1 MKDYLLPFRFKWIG
15 AALVILGGS
24 GLIWFLLFDFILVL
38 PVFAVVSSIMET
50 KVFAVVRTNI
60 ADELIM
66 GLLLSGFFLMS
77 FSREKTE
84 YENLDAVRMKA
95 LLKAVWVNVAL
106 LLFSIL
112 FFFGKGFLVVL
123 LLNLF
128 SLFVL
133 YLVFFF
139 FEKRKESR

>member
-24 GLIWFLLFDFILVL
+24 GLIWFLVFDFILVL

-66 GLLLSGFFLMS
+66 VLLLSGFFLMA
-77 FSREKTE
+77 FSREKNETE
-84 YENLDAVRMKA
+84 ELNAIRISAFMKA
-95 LLKAVWVNVAL
+95 IWVNSAL
-106 LLFSIL
+106 LLFSVL
-112 FFFGKGFLVVL
+112 FLYGKGFLVVL

-128 SLFVL
+128 SMFLI
-133 YLVFFF
+133 YLCIFFF
-139 FEKRKESR
+139 TKSKSL